1 MGLPFLNRGQAPR
14 KTGGAVACV
23 PLGGMAARF
32 LFGAMLLPDREKGPD
47 WNVRR
52 RQRIL
57 EEITEREMELIRLV
71 CDSGQ
76 YTYKAI
82 AEQMGIGVNRVE
94 EICKNLK
101 RKFDLL
107 EKASLVRFAT
117 AWGLVPGYPWD
128 RWLDALDA
136 GTGQLEGEEAPYL

>member
-1 MGLPFLNRGQAPR
+1 
-14 KTGGAVACV
+14 
-23 PLGGMAARF
+23 
-32 LFGAMLLPDREKGPD
+32 MLLPDREKGPD

-57 EEITEREMELIRLV
+57 EEITEREMELMRLV
-71 CDSGQ
+71 CDCGQ
-76 YTYKAI
+76 YTYKVI
-82 AEQMGIGVNRVE
+82 AERMGIGENRVE

-101 RKFDLL
+101 KKFNLL

-128 RWLDALDA
+128 RWLDELDA